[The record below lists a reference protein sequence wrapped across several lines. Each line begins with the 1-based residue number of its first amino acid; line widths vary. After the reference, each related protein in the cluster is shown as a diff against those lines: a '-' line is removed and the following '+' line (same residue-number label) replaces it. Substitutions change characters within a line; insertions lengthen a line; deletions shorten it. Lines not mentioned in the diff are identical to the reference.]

1 MKKIIPVLVAIV
13 LILIIAA
20 VGFGTV
26 LIDKYSYSKERADL
40 NSYFGI
46 TGEDDVP
53 TVRHCEN

>member
-26 LIDKYSYSKERADL
+26 LIDKYSFVSGDHVT
-40 NSYFGI
+40 GI
-46 TGEDDVP
+46 L
-53 TVRHCEN
+53 